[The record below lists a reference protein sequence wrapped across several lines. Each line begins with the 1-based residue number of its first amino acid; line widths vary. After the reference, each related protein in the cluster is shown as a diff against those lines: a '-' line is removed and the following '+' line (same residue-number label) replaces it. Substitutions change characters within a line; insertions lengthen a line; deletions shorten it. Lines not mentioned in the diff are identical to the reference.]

1 MRAIVMED
9 FGGPEVLRWTETPDP
24 HPEAGEVRVKVAAV
38 EVSATRDAGTR
49 SGRHPFSRFVSLPH
63 VLGGDCAGTIDAVG
77 AGVDRA
83 LVDRRVAVSNAVPCG
98 RCRFCLDDH
107 DGACESLQLV
117 GVHRPGSY
125 AEQVVVPAANARPIP
140 DDLGFAE
147 AAALAADGAI
157 AFAQLEAGD
166 VGDGTRLLVCGAAGA
181 LGSTLVTMAAALGA
195 EVTALSRRS
204 PEVLE
209 RWGASTVLR
218 SDAPD
223 LAERLQATTEGHG
236 YDVIVDNIALPELVD
251 AYMPAL
257 GIRGRV
263 IMSGAMGAKPIAFA
277 PQPFYVRSQAFI
289 GVRTEDR
296 RTRERFWQQV
306 DAGLRLA
313 PDAVEVLPL
322 ADAAGAHRRTE
333 AGDKIGHLLLDLPA

>member
-9 FGGPEVLRWTETPDP
+9 FGGPEVLQESEVPDP
-24 HPEAGEVRVKVAAV
+24 TPGAGEVTVAVAAV

-63 VLGGDCAGTIDAVG
+63 VLGGDCAGTVSAVG
-77 AGVDRA
+77 DGVDDA
-83 LVDRRVAVSNAVPCG
+83 LLGRRVAVTNAVACG
-98 RCRFCLDDH
+98 RCRFCATGH
-107 DGACESLQLV
+107 DGACEALQLV

-125 AEQVVVPAANARPIP
+125 AERVTVPAANVRAIP
-140 DDLGFAE
+140 DDLGFAQ

-157 AFAQLEAGD
+157 AFAQLETG
-166 VGDGTRLLVCGAAGA
+166 VVEEGTRVLVCGAAGA

-204 PEVLE
+204 SELLQ
-209 RWGASTVLR
+209 RWGATTVIP
-218 SDAPD
+218 SDAAD
-223 LAERLQATTEGHG
+223 LSERLLAATGGSG
-236 YDVIVDNIALPELVD
+236 YDVVVDNVALPDVVT

-257 GIRGRV
+257 AIRGRV
-263 IMSGAMGAKPIAFA
+263 VMSGAMSAEPVAFA

-296 RTRERFWQQV
+296 ASRERFWREV
-306 DAGLRLA
+306 DAGLRLPA
-313 PDAVEVLPL
+313 DTVEVLPL
-322 ADAAGAHRRTE
+322 IEAADAHRRTQ
-333 AGDKIGHLLLDLPA
+333 AGDKLGHLLLELPA